1 MTPAPARTGDPRARG
16 PRAGDGS
23 LDVCVLGMHYAPEHT
38 GNAPYT
44 TGMVAALHAAG
55 HRVRV
60 VTGYPHYPAWRIA
73 QGYTGLRRHELLD
86 GVPVTRVRHPV
97 PTVPDARR
105 RVVMDAAFAAHAALV
120 GGPRPDVVVAVSPV
134 LLTVLAALRWRLPPW
149 SGSPA
154 GRRGSPRSGAAAPP
168 ARPALGVVAQD
179 LYSRALAE
187 TRMTSSRVARWGARL
202 EGALLSRADGIAVV
216 HPRFTGPLADL
227 GVDPA
232 RITTIP
238 NWSHITA
245 PTGDRRAVRRELGW
259 RDDEVIA
266 LHAGNMG
273 VKQGLENVVE
283 AARTAEAVG
292 APVRFVLLGTG
303 NQRARLE
310 ELGAGLTR
318 LELRD
323 PLPDARFPD
332 ALAAADVLLVN
343 EAPTVAEM
351 SAPSK
356 LTSYFAAGRPVV
368 AASWP
373 HSAASAELARAGAGV
388 RVDPGSPGALLDA
401 VRTTAGS
408 VEAADAAGARGRAYA
423 EDALGAAAA
432 HRAYCAWVEGLG
444 RLVGA

>member
-1 MTPAPARTGDPRARG
+1 VARRTDAEGA
-16 PRAGDGS
+16 
-23 LDVCVLGMHYAPEHT
+23 LDVCVVGMHYAPEHT

-60 VTGYPHYPAWRIA
+60 VTGYPHYPAWEVTA
-73 QGYTGLRRHELLD
+73 GYTGLRRHEILD

-97 PTVPDARR
+97 PAVPDARR
-105 RVVMDAAFAAHAALV
+105 RIVMDAAFTAHAALV

-134 LLTVLAALRWRLPPW
+134 LLTVLAGLRWRLPRW
-149 SGSPA
+149 SS
-154 GRRGSPRSGAAAPP
+154 AAPL
-168 ARPALGVVAQD
+168 RLRDGRTALGVVTQD

-187 TRMTSSRVARWGARL
+187 TRMTSSRLASWGAKL

-216 HPRFTGPLADL
+216 HPQFSGPLADL

-232 RITTIP
+232 RITSIP
-238 NWSHITA
+238 NWSHIA
-245 PTGDRRAVRRELGW
+245 PPTGDRAAVRRELGW

-283 AARTAEAVG
+283 AAREADAAG
-292 APVRFVLLGTG
+292 AAVRFVLLGTG
-303 NQRARLE
+303 NRRARLE
-310 ELGAGLTR
+310 ELGAGIER
-318 LELRD
+318 LEFLD
-323 PLPDARFPD
+323 PLPGDRFPD
-332 ALAAADVLLVN
+332 ALAAADVLVVN
-343 EAPTVAEM
+343 EAATVAEM

-373 HSAASAELARAGAGV
+373 HSAASAELARAEAGV
-388 RVDPGSPGALLDA
+388 RVDPGSPAALLDA
-401 VRTTAGS
+401 IRTTAGS
-408 VEAADAAGARGRAYA
+408 GTAADAAGARGRAYA
-423 EDALGAAAA
+423 EDVLGSAAA
-432 HRAYCAWVEGLG
+432 HRAYCDWVEGLAAL
-444 RLVGA
+444 RTS

>member
-1 MTPAPARTGDPRARG
+1 MTLAADRTGTSRRPVPEHGG
-16 PRAGDGS
+16 P
-23 LDVCVLGMHYAPEHT
+23 LDVCVVGMHYAPEHT

-60 VTGYPHYPAWRIA
+60 VTGYPHYPAWEVTS
-73 QGYTGLRRHELLD
+73 GYTGLRRHEVID

-97 PTVPDARR
+97 PAVPDARR
-105 RVVMDAAFAAHAALV
+105 RIVMDAAFTAHAALV

-134 LLTVLAALRWRLPPW
+134 LLTVLAGLRWRRD
-149 SGSPA
+149 
-154 GRRGSPRSGAAAPP
+154 GRT
-168 ARPALGVVAQD
+168 ALGVVTQD
-179 LYSRALAE
+179 LYSRALTE
-187 TRMTSSRVARWGARL
+187 TRMTSSRMAGWGARL

-216 HPRFTGPLADL
+216 HQQFAAPLAGL

-238 NWSHITA
+238 NWSHIA
-245 PTGDRRAVRRELGW
+245 PSTGDRAATRRGLGW

-283 AARTAEAVG
+283 AAREADATG

-310 ELGAGLTR
+310 ELGAGIDR
-318 LELRD
+318 LDFLD
-323 PLPDARFPD
+323 PLPDGRFPD
-332 ALAAADVLLVN
+332 ALAAADVLVVN
-343 EAPTVAEM
+343 EAESVAEM

-356 LTSYFAAGRPVV
+356 LTSYFSAGRPVV

-373 HSAASAELARAGAGV
+373 RSAASAELVRAEAGV
-388 RVDPGSPGALLDA
+388 RVDPGAPAALLDA
-401 VRTTAGS
+401 ILTTAADP
-408 VEAADAAGARGRAYA
+408 AAASSAGARGRAYA
-423 EDALGAAAA
+423 ESTLGAAAA
-432 HRAYCAWVEGLG
+432 HRAYCDWVAGLG
-444 RLVGA
+444 VLARS

>member
-1 MTPAPARTGDPRARG
+1 MTQAPARTGASRPRVRDGGG
-16 PRAGDGS
+16 PLDGGP
-23 LDVCVLGMHYAPEHT
+23 LDVCVVGMHYAPEHT

-60 VTGYPHYPAWRIA
+60 VTGFPHYPAWEVTA
-73 QGYTGLRRHELLD
+73 GYTGLRRHEVID

-97 PTVPDARR
+97 PAVPDARR
-105 RVVMDAAFAAHAALV
+105 RIVMDAAFTAHAALV

-134 LLTVLAALRWRLPPW
+134 LLTVLAGLRWRRD
-149 SGSPA
+149 S
-154 GRRGSPRSGAAAPP
+154 RT
-168 ARPALGVVAQD
+168 ALGVVTQD

-187 TRMTSSRVARWGARL
+187 TRMTSSRMARWGAKL

-216 HPRFTGPLADL
+216 HQQFGPPLADL

-238 NWSHITA
+238 NWSHIA
-245 PTGDRRAVRRELGW
+245 PPSGERAATRRELGW

-283 AARTAEAVG
+283 AAREADAAG

-310 ELGAGLTR
+310 GLGAGIER
-318 LELRD
+318 LDFLD
-323 PLPDARFPD
+323 PLPDGRFPD
-332 ALAAADVLLVN
+332 ALAAADVLVVN
-343 EAPTVAEM
+343 EAATVAEM

-356 LTSYFAAGRPVV
+356 LTSYFSAGRPVV

-373 HSAASAELARAGAGV
+373 RSAASAELARADAGT
-388 RVDPGSPGALLDA
+388 RVDPGTPAALLDA
-401 VRTTAGS
+401 ILTTAADP
-408 VEAADAAGARGRAYA
+408 AAASGAGARGRAYA
-423 EDALGAAAA
+423 ESTLGAAAA
-432 HRAYCAWVEGLG
+432 HRAYCEWVAGLG
-444 RLVGA
+444 VLARS